1 MHSVYL
7 IGVNHKYQ
15 LGLGGEPIR
24 VEGTSEEFAEFEQFI
39 RDAVDTYHIR
49 AVAEEMSSAALKKHF
64 ISGDSVPCR
73 LARAAGVAHR
83 YCDPDPEARKR
94 LNIQS
99 NEHRERHWLEELT
112 SLNVFPV
119 LFVLGVDHIDSFGIL
134 LREHGF
140 ASSTLARD
148 WQPSPEAT
156 QPPNHAMERTADRPR
171 KG

>member
-1 MHSVYL
+1 MHFVYL

-24 VEGTSEEFAEFEQFI
+24 VEGTPAEFAEFEQFI
-39 RDAVDTYHIR
+39 RDSIDTYHIR
-49 AVAEEMSSAALKKHF
+49 AVAEEMSLAALKKHF
-64 ISGDSVPCR
+64 ISGDSVLCR

-83 YCDPDPEARKR
+83 YCDPDPETRNR
-94 LNIQS
+94 LNIES
-99 NEHRERHWLEELT
+99 NDHRERHWIEELT

-119 LFVLGVDHIDSFGIL
+119 LFVLGADHIDSFGLL

-140 ASSTLARD
+140 TPSTLARA

-156 QPPNHAMERTADRPR
+156 QAA
-171 KG
+171 